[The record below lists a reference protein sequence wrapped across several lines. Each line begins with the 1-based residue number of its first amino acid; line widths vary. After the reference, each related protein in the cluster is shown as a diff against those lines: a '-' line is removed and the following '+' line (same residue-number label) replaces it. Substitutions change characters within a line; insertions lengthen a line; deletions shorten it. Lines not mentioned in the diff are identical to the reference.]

1 MEQSGRCG
9 LQSQRW
15 VCGVSK
21 AQRLSGGVCGVSGV
35 SEAKCVRG
43 AGGSA
48 GGCARKLEAC
58 ARDLKEK
65 ESGLLGS
72 PGEAN

>member
-1 MEQSGRCG
+1 MRLLRGRRHPVPEK
-9 LQSQRW
+9 Q
-15 VCGVSK
+15 
-21 AQRLSGGVCGVSGV
+21 
-35 SEAKCVRG
+35 
-43 AGGSA
+43 SA